1 MKSYASGI
9 QASELRLVDEPADPV
24 DAPSVAGSASPQL
37 SLVGASA
44 PSGSAPATSNN
55 RAPALSLVDAPAAP
69 AKAPGVTNK
78 PSPEL
83 GLIELPAAP
92 GGAPDVTKGPAR
104 DLGPVEVIE
113 VHEPGYRAPPTT
125 SRGAAARGAGQ
136 EQHPKRSAPHPHALR
151 VSVAAGPGKEAPGQ
165 RTSKQTG
172 QRPGGTARG
181 NRKMATWVAGVL
193 GSLVVVAGFVAVA
206 MRSESAP
213 AQQFNVAKP
222 APPAV
227 VSAPSTPSAEATAQ
241 DVDARSTLHDHR
253 PMDDFAGKIPALKR
267 AGNWNVLVIYAGE
280 WTRAQPANADAWR
293 ELSMGYVKLRQLRD
307 AFDAATKA
315 VEVAPRSFLAWQN
328 LGRVNVALQDP
339 AAALA
344 AFERAT
350 ALNDQDVVSLVQAA
364 MLDTRLGRLV
374 EARTAFAKALALSP
388 EDVDALCGATSLA
401 QKEGRLQDAEAT
413 AQRLKSIDG
422 ICRDSTAGESVRL
435 AAPSG
440 SAKNAIASSTGR

>member
-9 QASELRLVDEPADPV
+9 QASELRLVDEPVGSV

-44 PSGSAPATSNN
+44 PSGNAPATSNT

-69 AKAPGVTNK
+69 AEAPSVTNK

-83 GLIELPAAP
+83 GLIEAPAAS
-92 GGAPDVTKGPAR
+92 GGAPGVTNGPAR
-104 DLGPVEVIE
+104 DLGLVEVIE

-125 SRGAAARGAGQ
+125 PRGGAAGGAGR
-136 EQHPKRSAPHPHALR
+136 EQHAKRSAPQPHALR
-151 VSVAAGPGKEAPGQ
+151 ASVAASAGKEAPDGG
-165 RTSKQTG
+165 TSKQTG
-172 QRPGGTARG
+172 QRPGGMARA

-193 GSLVVVAGFVAVA
+193 GSLVVVAGFVAVT

-222 APPAV
+222 APPTVA
-227 VSAPSTPSAEATAQ
+227 SAPSALSAAATLEAADAPSPLP
-241 DVDARSTLHDHR
+241 DR
-253 PMDDFAGKIPALKR
+253 PRVDFAGKISALKS

-328 LGRVNVALQDP
+328 LGTVNVALQDP
-339 AAALA
+339 AGALA

-350 ALNDQDVVSLVQAA
+350 ALNDQDVVSLVQAG
-364 MLDTRLGRLV
+364 MLNTRLGRVV

-388 EDVDALCGATSLA
+388 EDVDALCGATSVA
-401 QKEGRLQDAEAT
+401 QKQGRLQDAEAT

-422 ICRDSTAGESVRL
+422 VCRDSTAGDSVRL

-440 SAKNAIASSTGR
+440 SKKNAIASSTGR

>member
-1 MKSYASGI
+1 
-9 QASELRLVDEPADPV
+9 
-24 DAPSVAGSASPQL
+24 
-37 SLVGASA
+37 
-44 PSGSAPATSNN
+44 
-55 RAPALSLVDAPAAP
+55 
-69 AKAPGVTNK
+69 
-78 PSPEL
+78 
-83 GLIELPAAP
+83 
-92 GGAPDVTKGPAR
+92 
-104 DLGPVEVIE
+104 
-113 VHEPGYRAPPTT
+113 
-125 SRGAAARGAGQ
+125 
-136 EQHPKRSAPHPHALR
+136 LR
-151 VSVAAGPGKEAPGQ
+151 VPFDAGAGKEAPDQ

-172 QRPGGTARG
+172 QRPGGMART
-181 NRKMATWVAGVL
+181 NRKLATWVAGVL

-222 APPAV
+222 ALPAV
-227 VSAPSTPSAEATAQ
+227 ASGPSTPSAEATAESA
-241 DVDARSTLHDHR
+241 DARSHLHDR

-328 LGRVNVALQDP
+328 LGKVNVALQDP

-350 ALNDQDVVSLVQAA
+350 ALNDQDVVSLVQAG
-364 MLDTRLGRLV
+364 MLDTRLGRLA

-388 EDVDALCGATSLA
+388 EDADALCGATSVA

-422 ICRDSTAGESVRL
+422 ICRDSPAGESVRL

-440 SAKNAIASSTGR
+440 SAKNAIASSIGR